1 MPLSHLDCPSL
12 CRRRAQRVD
21 NGPLLIDVIVP
32 APDQGGPPCN
42 RQGSPKSLPQG
53 EIKQG
58 PILGRGA
65 CSRLVESGIEYP
77 RRVIGGEGH
86 RHVLQGKGEAVS
98 QRFDKGLF
106 PGPTPE
112 KRRSLFGRWEC
123 LESQEFIGA
132 ANAFGQP
139 RIIQGVPVFFKID
152 ADFEIA
158 GNGIDGP
165 LPGMRHVEMQ
175 RLPRGVSQERFSEGT
190 RFKMDVTGRLPE
202 VAGENMPQDASCRGK
217 ASPVSGAFKPLRA
230 FLLVG
235 TQGFL
240 VHLKTCQGYV
250 YNRPPHVDM
259 PRRKQMPALG
269 TVLKERKWR
278 G

>member
-1 MPLSHLDCPSL
+1 M
-12 CRRRAQRVD
+12 
-21 NGPLLIDVIVP
+21 
-32 APDQGGPPCN
+32 
-42 RQGSPKSLPQG
+42 
-53 EIKQG
+53 
-58 PILGRGA
+58 
-65 CSRLVESGIEYP
+65 
-77 RRVIGGEGH
+77 
-86 RHVLQGKGEAVS
+86 S

-112 KRRSLFGRWEC
+112 KRRPLFGLREL
-123 LESQEFIGA
+123 LERHEFLRV

-152 ADFEIA
+152 TDVEIP
-158 GNGIDGP
+158 GNGIDGQ
-165 LPGMRHVEMQ
+165 LSGMRHVEMQ
-175 RLPRGVSQERFSEGT
+175 RWPRRVLQERFPEGT
-190 RFKMDVTGRLPE
+190 RFKMEVTGRLPK
-202 VAGENMPQDASCRGK
+202 VAGENSAQDASCRGK
-217 ASPVSGAFKPLRA
+217 ASPVLGAFKPLRA
-230 FLLVG
+230 FLFVG

-259 PRRKQMPALG
+259 ARLKQMPALG